1 MQDREERLM
10 SLVREA
16 LRTPPAQRES
26 FLLASCHQDKELYS
40 EVSEIV
46 EWEERMGGFMRDPL
60 VGLIDLEALDRP
72 FKPGQVVAERFEII
86 REVGDGGM
94 GVVYEAYDRK
104 RQQRIAIKCAKLGYE
119 RLSPELHGALKVR
132 HPNVC
137 LVNEIHTAATDLG
150 KLDFLT
156 MEFLDGETLLSRLS
170 RGKLEHDEA
179 LKLAHQLCSGLAEAH
194 RCGVVHCDLK
204 PANIILVSGKNEEL
218 RAVITDFGLAVDQD
232 GNTDLIGGTPSYM
245 APELMQDGKGSPA
258 SDIYSLGV
266 ILHEVVAGAKPIPA
280 TENGDAP
287 LLFTPGG
294 VVRQLPRI
302 WADAIRPCLETL
314 PEKRPSAEQILTV
327 LHRKPIYLRPWVAI
341 AALIFLAAG
350 AFLWQPIYEFVRP
363 PDVSLAILPVQGT
376 VDLQHIGE
384 GVLHDVAER
393 LAHEPRGKPKFLL
406 IPLATVQNKSVRS
419 PEQAQSLL
427 HATHVLQ
434 LELRRDGN
442 GFAAEA
448 AVVDLKSQAHVR
460 DYSGHFSEAD
470 LGDLPGGLTGTITAS
485 LRLKRATL
493 PESISPDAVAAY
505 KAGRNYLREGRY
517 SFDQAIVQFQKAAQQ
532 DAHSPLPQAGLVEAY
547 LSKYRVQNDSQA
559 LRQAAVH
566 LQAAEKLDSDLPS
579 VRLAAAWFNI
589 FSNKN
594 AQAREDCSRALEL
607 DPGNAQ
613 AWMLCGFLY
622 DIEGIDSKSLEY
634 FHKAI
639 ALDPTYFRPYQFLGG
654 FYNVRAQYAEAEA
667 QYRKEVEF
675 ALNDLDGLSD
685 LGSVL
690 TEQGK
695 YAEAEEIFRKALN
708 IRATP
713 ASLNDLGA
721 TLAFMGRDAEALPY
735 YRHATVLEASNYM
748 YWINIGDVERRL
760 GNSDAA
766 KLAYRKG
773 LALTSAHLEINLNS
787 YLIRAHMAYI
797 QARLGQKDN
806 ARSGI
811 AQALQSPD
819 KDKLILLCGIQTYEA
834 LGDREQALKMVGQI
848 SPAMKITIE
857 HHPDL
862 ADLRRDLRYI
872 QVTGNP
878 K

>member
-10 SLVREA
+10 GLVGEA

-26 FLLASCHQDKELYS
+26 FLLATCHQDKELYS

-72 FKPGQVVAERFEII
+72 FKSGQVVAERFEII

-179 LKLAHQLCSGLAEAH
+179 LKLARQLCSGLAEAH

-204 PANIILVSGKNEEL
+204 PANIILVSEKNEEL

-266 ILHEVVAGAKPIPA
+266 ILHEVVAGTKPIPA
-280 TENGDAP
+280 TGDGDAP
-287 LLFTPGG
+287 LLFTPGKL
-294 VVRQLPRI
+294 VRHLPRI
-302 WADAIRPCLETL
+302 WADAIRPCLETR
-314 PEKRPSAEQILTV
+314 PEKRPSAEQILAV
-327 LHRKPIYLRPWVAI
+327 LNRKPVYLRSWVAI
-341 AALIFLAAG
+341 AALIVLAAG
-350 AFLWQPIYEFVRP
+350 AFLWRPIYEHARP
-363 PDVSLAILPVQGT
+363 ADISLAILPVQGT

-384 GVLHDVAER
+384 GVLHDVSEK
-393 LAHEPRGKPKFLL
+393 LAHEPKGKPKFLL
-406 IPLATVQNKSVRS
+406 IPLATVQNKGVRS
-419 PEQAQSLL
+419 PDQAQSLL

-442 GFAAEA
+442 GLTAEA

-470 LGDLPGGLTGTITAS
+470 LGDLPGGLTGAITAS
-485 LRLKRATL
+485 LRLKRAAE

-559 LRQAAVH
+559 LEQAAVH
-566 LQAAEKLDSDLPS
+566 LQAAEKLDSDSPS
-579 VRLAAAWFNI
+579 VRLAAAWLNI

-594 AQAREDCSRALEL
+594 AQAMEDCSRALEV
-607 DPGNAQ
+607 DPRNSQ
-613 AWMLCGFLY
+613 AWTLCGFLY
-622 DIEGIDSKSLEY
+622 DIEGIDSKALEY

-639 ALDPTYFRPYQFLGG
+639 ALDPTFFRPYQFLGG
-654 FYNVRAQYAEAEA
+654 FYNARAQYAEAEA

-735 YRHATVLEASNYM
+735 YRQAAVLEASNYM

-766 KLAYRKG
+766 NLAYRKG
-773 LALTSAHLEINLNS
+773 LALTSAHLEINPNS
-787 YLIRAHMAYI
+787 YLVRAHMAYI
-797 QARLGQKDN
+797 QARLGQKNN
-806 ARSGI
+806 AKSGI
-811 AQALQSPD
+811 AQAMQSPD
-819 KDKLILLCGIQTYEA
+819 KDKLILLCAILTYEA
-834 LGDREQALKMVGQI
+834 IGDREQALKMVGQI
-848 SPAMKITIE
+848 PPAMKITIE

-862 ADLRRDLRYI
+862 AGLRRDLRYI
-872 QVTGNP
+872 QVSGNP